1 MGSLTSPSE
10 GKSTRWHV
18 RAGRDEMMMML
29 AGGGGERHSG
39 SVNCEVDFRILDE
52 LAFPSLSQFLFSLPY
67 IKRRPMSSA
76 FSDYSP
82 PSASAL
88 RGPAAPFP
96 TSVTLN
102 GVQVPIFKYDELERL
117 NWNILK
123 TKALN
128 LKDTIIS
135 TRSGFFEHYADL
147 TLRTTNAE
155 QVVAWFIA
163 VQVTICNALGY
174 EFDASSFGAPAD
186 ENVSYRAP
194 SSNPSRRTAPC
205 WAQEDVSNRIP
216 SRQGHAPTKQAV
228 YHGDAAANRCDD
240 AARIRARQNQGSF
253 TLG

>member
-1 MGSLTSPSE
+1 MP
-10 GKSTRWHV
+10 
-18 RAGRDEMMMML
+18 
-29 AGGGGERHSG
+29 
-39 SVNCEVDFRILDE
+39 
-52 LAFPSLSQFLFSLPY
+52 
-67 IKRRPMSSA
+67 IKRRTISSA

-82 PSASAL
+82 PSYTTSAFATDNGSREGIEARRL
-88 RGPAAPFP
+88 QAHYEAQRHSSFP

-216 SRQGHAPTKQAV
+216 SRQGQAPTKQAV

>member
-1 MGSLTSPSE
+1 
-10 GKSTRWHV
+10 
-18 RAGRDEMMMML
+18 
-29 AGGGGERHSG
+29 
-39 SVNCEVDFRILDE
+39 
-52 LAFPSLSQFLFSLPY
+52 
-67 IKRRPMSSA
+67 MSSA

-82 PSASAL
+82 PSYTTSAFATDNGCREGIEARRL
-88 RGPAAPFP
+88 QAHYEAQRHSSFP

>member
-1 MGSLTSPSE
+1 
-10 GKSTRWHV
+10 
-18 RAGRDEMMMML
+18 
-29 AGGGGERHSG
+29 
-39 SVNCEVDFRILDE
+39 
-52 LAFPSLSQFLFSLPY
+52 
-67 IKRRPMSSA
+67 MSSA

-82 PSASAL
+82 PSYTTSAFATDNESREGIEARRL
-88 RGPAAPFP
+88 QAHYEAQRHSSFP

-174 EFDASSFGAPAD
+174 EFDASSSARLPTRT
-186 ENVSYRAP
+186 S
-194 SSNPSRRTAPC
+194 RTA
-205 WAQEDVSNRIP
+205 R
-216 SRQGHAPTKQAV
+216 RHPT
-228 YHGDAAANRCDD
+228 HR
-240 AARIRARQNQGSF
+240 AARRPAGRKRM
-253 TLG
+253 